1 MEMNMKTFTAHIH
14 KSRQFQTMAVQD
26 HLPEMVISIRE
37 ILALL
42 SAVTVAAAAIMLAI
56 WVAGMDI
63 SSFIGAGTWGIAMI
77 FFAMAMDNRKAKA
90 LLQLST
96 GGVLMVLAWLQYA
109 VSPDYTVV
117 VGVLVA
123 GWIAVAVLKRLK

>member
-1 MEMNMKTFTAHIH
+1 MKTFTAHIH

-42 SAVTVAAAAIMLAI
+42 SAVTVATAAIMLAI

-96 GGVLMVLAWLQYA
+96 GCVLMVLAWLQYA

>member
-1 MEMNMKTFTAHIH
+1 
-14 KSRQFQTMAVQD
+14 
-26 HLPEMVISIRE
+26 MVISIRE

-42 SAVTVAAAAIMLAI
+42 SAVTVATTAIMLSI

-63 SSFIGAGTWGIAMI
+63 SPIIGAGTWGVAII
-77 FFAMAMDNRKAKA
+77 FFALAVDSRTATA

-96 GGVLMVLAWLQYA
+96 GGALIVLAWLQNA

-117 VGVLVA
+117 SGVLMA
-123 GWIAVAVLKRLK
+123 GWIAVVVFKRLK